1 MKCIH
6 TEFHMPNFSTLSLS
20 HLFIYFW
27 FNGDKWKYMEVVMA
41 DYKVLC
47 YHLSGETEEDHED
60 LVYIGG
66 FQDKIWT

>member
-1 MKCIH
+1 
-6 TEFHMPNFSTLSLS
+6 
-20 HLFIYFW
+20 
-27 FNGDKWKYMEVVMA
+27 MA

-66 FQDKIWT
+66 FRDIRIRGANHSAMAFSNYHYQVESYI